1 MANLHLKK
9 YEDMSSLQRVDFS
22 VLQYADDFTR
32 FIIIP
37 CYTCGARLLE
47 KLQLKIL
54 VWITDYFAG
63 IGDGAKLILDSLS
76 NQSSFKSI
84 STHWHLVLF

>member
-1 MANLHLKK
+1 MVNLKK
-9 YEDMSSLQRVDFS
+9 YEDMGNLQTVGFG

-32 FIIIP
+32 FIIIL

-54 VWITDYFAG
+54 LWITDYFAG
-63 IGDGAKLILDSLS
+63 IGDGAKLILDSRS

>member
-1 MANLHLKK
+1 MVNLKK
-9 YEDMSSLQRVDFS
+9 CGDMGMLQTVDFS
-22 VLQYADDFTR
+22 VLLYVDDFII

-37 CYTCGARLLE
+37 CYTCGARVLE

-54 VWITDYFAG
+54 LWITDYFAG
-63 IGDGAKLILDSLS
+63 IGDGAKLILDSRF
-76 NQSSFKSI
+76 NQSSFKSL